1 MNLGRSFVGFLVL
14 SLMAG
19 AVLWWGVSNGQA
31 PSSQAAKAADEG
43 LLEYERNTVE
53 IVERYGDGVVYVSVV
68 TRPQSVQ
75 LPPGF
80 EFFAP
85 FLQVPPQRGTGS
97 GFVTSGATGSGR
109 GTGGAGT
116 LSLIPPGEPSAGAS
130 VAAKLSPSPAT
141 NSKIFVA
148 GFDSKLF
155 EYAASSSTA
164 TTRPWRTTE
173 VTKAAGI
180 RSLMVRGGSATK
192 TAEATVS

>member
-1 MNLGRSFVGFLVL
+1 MVLVLEVVGFGSVGDFTG
-14 SLMAG
+14 SCFGTEG
-19 AVLWWGVSNGQA
+19 ATGIGGFGTGGVGI
-31 PSSQAAKAADEG
+31 G
-43 LLEYERNTVE
+43 
-53 IVERYGDGVVYVSVV
+53 GVGTGGVGI
-68 TRPQSVQ
+68 
-75 LPPGF
+75 GF
-80 EFFAP
+80 S
-85 FLQVPPQRGTGS
+85 GTGS

-192 TAEATVS
+192 TAEATIS